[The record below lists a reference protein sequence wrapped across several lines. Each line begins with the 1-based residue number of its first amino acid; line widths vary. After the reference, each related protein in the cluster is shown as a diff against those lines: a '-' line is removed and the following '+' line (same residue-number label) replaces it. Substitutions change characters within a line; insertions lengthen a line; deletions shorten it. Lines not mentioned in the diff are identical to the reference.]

1 MEIQIGK
8 MILNGIIYAIL
19 YIAIPLGILLG
30 LDFYGIFTVSQAFIT
45 GIIIFG
51 LVGVFLAVLK
61 AAYPKDSAKNRV
73 IMFIITVFSG
83 VYLFYI
89 FGGFNPNKD
98 LGNFSIATQQLSVSL
113 GLQFIAWL
121 LLLSAGVRSL
131 QYLFEAFELRGV
143 TKDSTEYKRRAR
155 PSLLFKVV
163 GVILSLILVGWILSL
178 IGSGVMLRPNLVSYD
193 YDYDDGGTAPPG
205 NYGDDEL
212 NFTLTYDI
220 SNGGIY
226 PLTNLNL
233 KSEIWVSSSDN
244 GSALPPDTKIGE
256 SAINHYTSIGAFDGV
271 FNQNLTA
278 VMDTSYIEGLATTN
292 ANLSY
297 NLIFDTE
304 FGGISINVTLSIPI
318 PWDSTAIP

>member
-1 MEIQIGK
+1 MEMQVGK
-8 MILNGIIYAIL
+8 MILNAIIYAIL

-30 LDFYGIFTVSQAFIT
+30 LDFYGIFTVNQSFIT
-45 GIIIFG
+45 GIIVFG
-51 LVGVFLAVLK
+51 IVGVFLAVLK
-61 AAYPKDSAKNRV
+61 AAYPKESAKNRV

-83 VYLFYI
+83 IYLFYI

-143 TKDSTEYKRRAR
+143 TKDSAEYKRRAR

-178 IGSGVMLRPNLVSYD
+178 IGSGVMIRPNLVSYD
-193 YDYDDGGTAPPG
+193 YDYDFSGTPLD
-205 NYGDDEL
+205 YSDDEL
-212 NFTLTYDI
+212 NFTLTYDL

-233 KSEIWVSSSDN
+233 KSEIWVISSDN
-244 GSALPPDTKIGE
+244 GSALPPETKIGE
-256 SAINHYTSIGAFDGV
+256 SAITQYASIGAFDGV

-278 VMDTSYIEGLATTN
+278 VMDTSYIDDLATTN

-297 NLIFDTE
+297 NLIFDTD
-304 FGGISINVTLSIPI
+304 FGGISINVTLRIPI
-318 PWDSTAIP
+318 PWDSTAI